1 MRGLTRPRDRAQG
14 LAPRRRRRSLAHTVA
29 SVVLAPLALWVLL
42 LLPAAALADE
52 RYGVVTLD
60 LRPEAGEVPTHLCVV
75 SEAASERARTTLDAL
90 LAASPDPPA
99 ADAASGRTTWLVRP
113 ELWDGD
119 AESAERQRCAEDPIG
134 DCRPRVELPEGLGR
148 ASDLHVACTS
158 DSLAASEATKDPRPL
173 FILLEHLEGSPPAID
188 SVRLTGGVATIG
200 VRADLEQVVV
210 TARSLGGHYL
220 PHSRSERG
228 AEEPATDEDDPVRKL
243 VSLVL
248 TPRCHQVEV
257 ILPRTRLEPADRSRL
272 AVRLHGV
279 ELDTERCVGQL
290 TGTGTLQVRM
300 PQAPLQV
307 GTIDV
312 DLAATE
318 GGKAAARF
326 GARWE
331 GRWPRAPFALRFSQ
345 VNFTWRRPE
354 CIYPDDR
361 CPTVTLETGTACA
374 ATVTEQ
380 GCDYRCPGTVDDAA
394 VDLELPLEITF
405 EKAKPHQRWT
415 DTLAV
420 NGQTLT
426 SYVPADQ
433 IYLDANV
440 NTWNTEEPG
449 SRITDV
455 ELFGED
461 GERHRYGVT
470 HVPNLQL
477 KVPGA
482 SCEPIRFRPRGDR
495 DYDEALASIRAGS
508 IEFGAPE
515 RTARRITF
523 KLYLAAGGGPAWS
536 DTFGPNDLPPV
547 YFSALGQFALQF
559 RSRKAGWSRVGWDLR
574 MGGTLGRWGSRLVE
588 GSGSSTAQPSDTSTA
603 TTDEQLRAFGWARVF
618 FEPGVVVSATHRI
631 EVGGGFG
638 AGFSFP
644 IRQDEDLTG
653 DRINFI
659 WTPSIDARY
668 KIRRWAALMLQ
679 FRGIFGERA
688 FTVTGV
694 QPSSDTESSSG
705 SGTSTDPSKDADKAR
720 SLLVLFGT
728 AFSF

>member
-1 MRGLTRPRDRAQG
+1 
-14 LAPRRRRRSLAHTVA
+14 
-29 SVVLAPLALWVLL
+29 
-42 LLPAAALADE
+42 
-52 RYGVVTLD
+52 
-60 LRPEAGEVPTHLCVV
+60 
-75 SEAASERARTTLDAL
+75 
-90 LAASPDPPA
+90 
-99 ADAASGRTTWLVRP
+99 
-113 ELWDGD
+113 
-119 AESAERQRCAEDPIG
+119 
-134 DCRPRVELPEGLGR
+134 
-148 ASDLHVACTS
+148 VACTS
-158 DSLAASEATKDPRPL
+158 DSLSAAEGTKDPRPL
-173 FILLEHLEGSPPAID
+173 FTLLEHLEGSPPSID

-200 VRADLEQVVV
+200 VRANLDQVIV

-220 PHSRSERG
+220 PHARSERG
-228 AEEPATDEDDPVRKL
+228 ADETTADEGEPVRKL

-248 TPRCHQVEV
+248 TPRCHVVEV
-257 ILPRTRLEPADRSRL
+257 TLPRTRLKPADRSRL
-272 AVRLHGV
+272 AVRVHGV
-279 ELDTERCVGQL
+279 ELDTERCVGTL
-290 TGTGTLQVRM
+290 TGTGTLQVRV

-307 GTIDV
+307 GTLDI

-331 GRWPRAPFALRFSQ
+331 GRWPRAPFALQFNQ
-345 VNFTWRRPE
+345 VNFTWRPPE
-354 CIYPDDR
+354 CIYPADR
-361 CPTVTLETGTACA
+361 CPAVTLESGTACT
-374 ATVTEQ
+374 ATVTDD

-394 VDLELPLEITF
+394 VDLELPLEVTF
-405 EKAKPHQRWT
+405 EKDKPHQRWT

-440 NTWNTEEPG
+440 NAWNTNEPG

-461 GERHRYGVT
+461 GEVHRYGVT

-508 IEFGAPE
+508 IDFGKPE
-515 RTARRITF
+515 RTARRIAF

-547 YFSALGQFALQF
+547 YFSALGQLGLQF
-559 RSRKAGWSRVGWDLR
+559 RSRKPGWSRVGWELR
-574 MGGTLGRWGSRLVE
+574 VGGTLGRWGSRLVE
-588 GSGSSTAQPSDTSTA
+588 EQETPEEELPEEGAGETPTT
-603 TTDEQLRAFGWARVF
+603 TTDEQLRAFGWARVM
-618 FEPGVVVSATHRI
+618 FEPGVVVAATHRI
-631 EVGGGFG
+631 EVGTGFG
-638 AGFSFP
+638 VGFSFP

-679 FRGIFGERA
+679 FRGVFGERA

-694 QPSSDTESSSG
+694 QPSTDSG
-705 SGTSTDPSKDADKAR
+705 ATADPSKDADKAR
-720 SLLVLFGT
+720 SLLILFGT

>member
-1 MRGLTRPRDRAQG
+1 MLGLAHRRDRGPAGAWRRWLG
-14 LAPRRRRRSLAHTVA
+14 LPQLLSLLLLVA
-29 SVVLAPLALWVLL
+29 VLAPAV
-42 LLPAAALADE
+42 AAAGE

-60 LRPEAGEVPTHLCVV
+60 LRPEAGDVPTHLCVV
-75 SEAASERARTTLDAL
+75 SEAASDRTRTTLDEL
-90 LAASPDPPA
+90 LAAAPDPA
-99 ADAASGRTTWLVRP
+99 SADAIGGRSTWLVRP
-113 ELWDGD
+113 ELWGGD
-119 AESAERQRCAEDPIG
+119 AASNERQRCAADPIG
-134 DCRPRVELPEGLGR
+134 DCRPRIELPEGLGR
-148 ASDLHVACTS
+148 ASDLHVACTA
-158 DSLAASEATKDPRPL
+158 DSLAASEAEHEPRPL
-173 FILLEHLEGSPPAID
+173 FILLEHLEGSPPTID

-200 VRADLEQVVV
+200 VRADLEHVVV
-210 TARSLGGHYL
+210 TARSLGGYYL
-220 PHSRSERG
+220 PQPRSERG
-228 AEEPATDEDDPVRKL
+228 AEETTDESGPVRKL
-243 VSLVL
+243 VSLGL
-248 TPRCHQVEV
+248 TPRCHVVEV
-257 ILPRTRLEPADRSRL
+257 TLPRTRLKPADRSRL
-272 AVRLHGV
+272 AVRVHGV
-279 ELDTERCVGQL
+279 ELDTARCVGKL
-290 TGTGTLQVRM
+290 TDTGTLQVRV
-300 PQAPLQV
+300 PQAPLLV
-307 GTIDV
+307 GTLDI

-331 GRWPRAPFALRFSQ
+331 GRWPRTPFALQFNQ
-345 VNFTWRRPE
+345 VNFTWRRPD
-354 CIYPDDR
+354 CIYPDDT
-361 CPTVTLETGTACA
+361 CPDVTLETGTACA

-380 GCDYRCPGTVDDAA
+380 GCDYRCPGIVDDAA

-405 EKAKPHQRWT
+405 EKTGPHQRWT

-440 NTWNTEEPG
+440 NSWNTEEPG

-461 GERHRYGVT
+461 GEVHRYGVT

-495 DYDEALASIRAGS
+495 DYDEALATIRAGS
-508 IEFGAPE
+508 IELGAPE
-515 RTARRITF
+515 RTARRTTF
-523 KLYLAAGGGPAWS
+523 RIYLAAGGGPAWS
-536 DTFGPNDLPPV
+536 DTFGPTDVPPV
-547 YFSALGQFALQF
+547 YFSALGQLALQF
-559 RSRKAGWSRVGWDLR
+559 RARRPSWSRVGWELR
-574 MGGTLGRWGSRLVE
+574 VGGTLGRWGSRLVE
-588 GSGSSTAQPSDTSTA
+588 GTETITEQPSDTGTA
-603 TTDEQLRAFGWARVF
+603 ADEQLRAFGWARVF
-618 FEPGVVVSATHRI
+618 AEPGVVVALTPRI
-631 EVGGGFG
+631 ETGAGFG

-659 WTPSIDARY
+659 WTPSLDARY

-679 FRGIFGERA
+679 FRGVFGERA

-694 QPSSDTESSSG
+694 APTTG
-705 SGTSTDPSKDADKAR
+705 GTTGDMEPTDISPSTDVAKAR

>member
-1 MRGLTRPRDRAQG
+1 VPELARASW
-14 LAPRRRRRSLAHTVA
+14 LWPLL
-29 SVVLAPLALWVLL
+29 VLAALLF
-42 LLPAAALADE
+42 PATAAADE

-60 LRPEAGEVPTHLCVV
+60 LRPEAGDVPTHLCVV
-75 SEAASERARTTLDAL
+75 SEAASDRARKTLDEL
-90 LAASPDPPA
+90 LAPITDLPT
-99 ADAASGRTTWLVRP
+99 ADAVNGRTTWLVHP

-119 AESAERQRCAEDPIG
+119 AESSERQRCGDDPIA
-134 DCRPRVELPEGLGR
+134 DCRARVELPEGLGR

-158 DSLAASEATKDPRPL
+158 DSLAASEATVDPRPL
-173 FILLEHLEGSPPAID
+173 FILLEHLEGSPPHID

-220 PHSRSERG
+220 PHPRSERG
-228 AEEPATDEDDPVRKL
+228 AEETAADEDEPARKL

-248 TPRCHQVEV
+248 TPRCHVVEV
-257 ILPRTRLEPADRSRL
+257 ILPRTRLEPADRERL
-272 AVRLHGV
+272 AVRVHGV
-279 ELDTERCVGQL
+279 ELDTERCVGKL
-290 TGTGTLQVRM
+290 TGTGTLQVRV

-307 GTIDV
+307 GTLDI

-331 GRWPRAPFALRFSQ
+331 GRWPRAPFALQFNQ
-345 VNFTWRRPE
+345 VNFTWRRPQ
-354 CIYPDDR
+354 CIYPEDR
-361 CPTVTLETGTACA
+361 CPAVTLETGTACA

-405 EKAKPHQRWT
+405 EKDAPHQRWT

-433 IYLDANV
+433 LYLNANV
-440 NTWNTEEPG
+440 NAWSTEQPG

-461 GERHRYGVT
+461 GEVHRYGVT

-495 DYDEALASIRAGS
+495 DYDEALAKIRAGS

-515 RTARRITF
+515 RTARRIAF

-559 RSRKAGWSRVGWDLR
+559 RARRPGWSRVGWDLR
-574 MGGTLGRWGSRLVE
+574 VGGTLGRWGSRLVE
-588 GSGSSTAQPSDTSTA
+588 GSETTTDQPSDTA
-603 TTDEQLRAFGWARVF
+603 TTTSDEQLRAFGWARVF
-618 FEPGVVVSATHRI
+618 FEPGVVVAATHRI
-631 EVGGGFG
+631 EVGSGFG
-638 AGFSFP
+638 LGFSFP

-659 WTPSIDARY
+659 WTPSIDTRY

-679 FRGIFGERA
+679 FRGVFGERA
-688 FTVTGV
+688 FTVTGIP
-694 QPSSDTESSSG
+694 QSTGTGG
-705 SGTSTDPSKDADKAR
+705 SGTPPSTDPSKDPDKAR
-720 SLLVLFGT
+720 SLLILFGT

>member
-1 MRGLTRPRDRAQG
+1 
-14 LAPRRRRRSLAHTVA
+14 
-29 SVVLAPLALWVLL
+29 VLAVLL
-42 LLPAAALADE
+42 LPTLASAGE

-60 LRPEAGEVPTHLCVV
+60 LRPEAGDVPTHLCIV
-75 SEAASERARTTLDAL
+75 SEAASDRARKTLDEL
-90 LAASPDPPA
+90 LAPTADPST
-99 ADAASGRTTWLVRP
+99 ADAANGRTTWLVRP

-119 AESAERQRCAEDPIG
+119 AASAERQRCADDPIG

-158 DSLAASEATKDPRPL
+158 DSLAASEATLDPRPL

-220 PHSRSERG
+220 PHPRSERG
-228 AEEPATDEDDPVRKL
+228 AEEATADEDEPTRKL

-248 TPRCHQVEV
+248 TPRCHVVEV
-257 ILPRTRLEPADRSRL
+257 TLPRTRLKPADRSRL
-272 AVRLHGV
+272 AVRVHGV
-279 ELDTERCVGQL
+279 ELDTERCVGKL
-290 TGTGTLQVRM
+290 TGTGTLQVRV
-300 PQAPLQV
+300 PQAPLLV
-307 GTIDV
+307 GTLDI

-331 GRWPRAPFALRFSQ
+331 GRWPRAPFALQFNQ

-354 CIYPDDR
+354 CVYPEDR
-361 CPTVTLETGTACA
+361 CPAVTLETGTACT
-374 ATVTEQ
+374 ATVTDA

-405 EKAKPHQRWT
+405 EKDEPHQRWT

-433 IYLDANV
+433 LYLDANV
-440 NTWNTEEPG
+440 NAWTTEQPG

-461 GERHRYGVT
+461 GEVHRYGVT

-508 IEFGAPE
+508 IELGPPE
-515 RTARRITF
+515 RTARRIAF

-559 RSRKAGWSRVGWDLR
+559 RPRRPGWSRVGWELR
-574 MGGTLGRWGSRLVE
+574 VGGTLGRWGSRLVE
-588 GSGSSTAQPSDTSTA
+588 GSEATTEQPSDTATA

-618 FEPGVVVSATHRI
+618 FEPGMVIAATHRI
-631 EVGGGFG
+631 EVGTGFG
-638 AGFSFP
+638 VGFSFP

-694 QPSSDTESSSG
+694 PASTNTDGSSG
-705 SGTSTDPSKDADKAR
+705 STNDPTKDADRAR
-720 SLLVLFGT
+720 SLLILFGT